1 MWKIRFHISMIP
13 KTGLMPGPFTLT
25 TKKSSGECDPGYMR
39 PARMFFR
46 TDLLVTRYIYRT
58 RILIYIPI
66 CVIIWKRYPRS
77 LSAGF
82 LHWAKPRKADL
93 KQLGLASHFYADDF
107 EGRTVCSYNSSNG
120 DTWDV
125 VLFENSYVKNKNL
138 YACPGDDIPRSGNN
152 LKRSYRANREIF
164 PRIPDDSD
172 VCISHVKRPSEI
184 FVLVDYF
191 VDWNYYSSTSGP
203 YISYGGDM
211 ILDARHNTGWNL
223 LFCDGHAGFHPGTVL
238 LGTTCRYTD

>member
-1 MWKIRFHISMIP
+1 MLVVIAIIAILASM
-13 KTGLMPGPFTLT
+13 LL
-25 TKKSSGECDPGYMR
+25 
-39 PARMFFR
+39 PALNKAR
-46 TDLLVTRYIYRT
+46 D
-58 RILIYIPI
+58 
-66 CVIIWKRYPRS
+66 KAK
-77 LSAGF
+77 AG
-82 LHWAKPRKADL
+82 ACINNL

-125 VLFENSYVKNKNL
+125 MLFENSYVKNKNL
-138 YACPGDDIPRSGNN
+138 YACPGDDIPRSSNN

-191 VDWNYYSSTSGP
+191 VDWNYYSSGSGP